1 MQQHGSKHF
10 AIRPPTS
17 PDPWEGYTGQ
27 NSTFSDHGHV
37 AYQINGNHEMQQHGS
52 KHFARSPPTS
62 QTTIGDGVKR
72 SKFNFSEHGYV
83 PYQIYGNQE
92 KQQHGS
98 KHFARR
104 SLPPPLP

>member
-1 MQQHGSKHF
+1 MV
-10 AIRPPTS
+10 ANILPPDPQPP

-37 AYQINGNHEMQQHGS
+37 AYQINGYHEM
-52 KHFARSPPTS
+52 
-62 QTTIGDGVKR
+62 
-72 SKFNFSEHGYV
+72 
-83 PYQIYGNQE
+83 
-92 KQQHGS
+92 QQHGS